1 MNEFDNSTK
10 NKLLEKILNS
20 SEFLNSHIYGKYLTY
35 LVDSSLEDKNLKET
49 TIAIEFFEKD
59 VSFNPAEDTIVRSH
73 TYNLRK
79 KLETYYFTEGK
90 EDKYKIIIPKGH
102 YHAEIVPNEN
112 NYYTKLFYLKRISQ
126 NYPFIIIAF
135 LVICVVILAL
145 QYISIKKELNAHH
158 LIDGDDYIWREYLK
172 SKIPILV
179 VPGDHFMF
187 DIYSEKY
194 KREFS
199 VRDVTINS
207 KEDLDKFRTKYSD
220 EQIHQTP
227 EPYFPFHSIWSLPP
241 VYSILTSFNQ
251 FPILRKSSSITP
263 QMLGEYNI
271 IFIGSIKTLYALKHT
286 LTKSHFNYHIA
297 PHKVT
302 YTPPDGENVQEYST
316 NLHSTGPNEDLVLV
330 LKLPGPSEN
339 IIFIIASYHSLGAPE
354 IAKFLVTPA
363 ERDSLDK
370 RLIRADRS
378 YPKYFEILFRVT
390 GIDKTAYNLE
400 ILICNEIKVD

>member
-1 MNEFDNSTK
+1 MHRTTERFWKCFENLPALIQKIAKKKFE
-10 NKLLEKILNS
+10 LLKANPSHPSLHFKKIGQLWSIRAGLN
-20 SEFLNSHIYGKYLTY
+20 YR
-35 LVDSSLEDKNLKET
+35 
-49 TIAIEFFEKD
+49 A
-59 VSFNPAEDTIVRSH
+59 
-73 TYNLRK
+73 
-79 KLETYYFTEGK
+79 
-90 EDKYKIIIPKGH
+90 
-102 YHAEIVPNEN
+102 
-112 NYYTKLFYLKRISQ
+112 
-126 NYPFIIIAF
+126 
-135 LVICVVILAL
+135 LAV
-145 QYISIKKELNAHH
+145 E
-158 LIDGDDYIWREYLK
+158 DGDDYIWREYLK